1 MMYWLK
7 IAAAAGLLIS
17 GLIPLG
23 CQTRTD
29 SSGYTKG
36 QGLAAS
42 RARMLVMPGPNL
54 LSLTG
59 ENEELARSQ
68 QLLLG
73 RRDGLLN
80 VGRIPAFAPIY
91 VAQIRT
97 WDQQQ
102 IINGRPNGFF
112 IRTNR
117 SLEING
123 PR

>member
-1 MMYWLK
+1 MYWLK
-7 IAAAAGLLIS
+7 IAAAAGLLMS

-23 CQTRTD
+23 CQTRT
-29 SSGYTKG
+29 SSNRST
-36 QGLAAS
+36 QEQWLAAS
-42 RARMLVMPGPNL
+42 RARMLVMPGQNL

-59 ENEELARSQ
+59 ENGELVRRQ
-68 QLLLG
+68 EFLLG

-80 VGRIPAFAPIY
+80 VGRIPDFAPVY

-102 IINGRPNGFF
+102 IVNGRPNEFF

-123 PR
+123 SR

>member
-1 MMYWLK
+1 
-7 IAAAAGLLIS
+7 
-17 GLIPLG
+17 
-23 CQTRTD
+23 
-29 SSGYTKG
+29 
-36 QGLAAS
+36 
-42 RARMLVMPGPNL
+42 MLVMPGPNL

>member
-1 MMYWLK
+1 MMNGLK
-7 IAAAAGLLIS
+7 ILVATSLVTS
-17 GLIPLG
+17 GLVALG
-23 CQTRTD
+23 CQTTRQSRNDDRMTEI
-29 SSGYTKG
+29 
-36 QGLAAS
+36 AAS
-42 RARMLVMPGPNL
+42 RSRSLVMPGQNL

-59 ENEELARSQ
+59 ENQWLAQEQR
-68 QLLLG
+68 LLMG
-73 RRDGLLN
+73 RRDSLLN

-102 IINGRPNGFF
+102 IINGRPNEFF

-117 SLEING
+117 SLETNG